1 MTQLKDQVVWITG
14 ASSGIGEAL
23 AISASQQGAR
33 LVLSARR
40 VDELERVRARCA
52 NPEQVSVLPC
62 DLMQVDQIPGFAK
75 QARAAFG
82 PVSVLVNNAGL
93 SQRSLLKDT
102 ELPVYR
108 RLMELDY
115 FAPVALTQAVLPDM
129 LAAKAGHVVAIS
141 SVVGKMGVPL
151 RTGYSAAKHAL
162 HGFYE
167 AARAE
172 LHAEG
177 LRFTIACP
185 GFVQT
190 DVSRNALN
198 GQGGAHGELD
208 EAIAKGITP
217 QQCAKKVWRAVEQN
231 RDEVVIGKEAYAVLL
246 KRFAPGL
253 MSRILRTA
261 KVT

>member
-23 AISASQQGAR
+23 AIAASKRGAR

-40 VDELERVRARCA
+40 AAELERVKARCA
-52 NPEQVSVLPC
+52 DPARVSVLPC
-62 DLMQVDQIPGFAK
+62 DLVQVEQLGAVAAD
-75 QARAAFG
+75 ARAAFG
-82 PVSVLVNNAGL
+82 PINVLVNNAGL

-102 ELPVYR
+102 ELMVYR
-108 RLMELDY
+108 RLMEIDY

-129 LAAKAGHVVAIS
+129 LAAGSGHVVAIS

-162 HGFYE
+162 HGFYD

-172 LHAEG
+172 LHDAG

-198 GQGGAHGELD
+198 GAGGAHGQLD
-208 EAIAKGITP
+208 EAIAKGISP
-217 QQCAKKVWRAVEQN
+217 AACAEKVWRAVERD
-231 RDEVVIGKEAYAVLL
+231 RDEVVIGREAYAVLL
-246 KRFAPGL
+246 KRLAPGL

>member
-1 MTQLKDQVVWITG
+1 M
-14 ASSGIGEAL
+14 
-23 AISASQQGAR
+23 AISASERGAR
-33 LVLSARR
+33 LILSARR
-40 VDELERVRARCA
+40 ADELERVRARCA
-52 NPEQVSVLPC
+52 DPDRVSVQAC
-62 DLMQVDQIPGFAK
+62 DLMLVEQIPSFA
-75 QARAAFG
+75 ARAKAAFG
-82 PVSVLVNNAGL
+82 PINVLVNNAGL
-93 SQRSLLKDT
+93 SQRSLFKDT
-102 ELPVYR
+102 ELAVYR

-177 LRFTIACP
+177 LKFTIACP

-190 DVSRNALN
+190 EVSRNALN
-198 GQGGAHGELD
+198 GQGGTHGELD

-217 QQCAKKVWRAVEQN
+217 QQCAEKVWRAVERNQ
-231 RDEVVIGKEAYAVLL
+231 DEVVIGKEAYAVLL